1 MVDWRTGADI
11 SRTRA
16 LFKEVCLPAKNIQ
29 LIQVTLI
36 LWLTFCFNHD
46 SLAFFYKAVLKRSSL
61 YFTAVVAIF

>member
-1 MVDWRTGADI
+1 MVDGPTGGDI

-16 LFKEVCLPAKNIQ
+16 LFKEVCLPAKNNL

-36 LWLTFCFNHD
+36 LWLTFRFNHD

-61 YFTAVVAIF
+61 YFTAVVAVF